1 VICNLS
7 LSILVATHP
16 SIFLLVAVSLRSQS
30 GFRGSGLFRRCSP
43 MYLIASMRSMV
54 CSWFAPLSSILV
66 ATHLLSF
73 FWLPRRALTIWLSRV
88 RGVDCSGDVFRCTC
102 VHGWEAPSGVAARCF
117 TLGRATWLCLP
128 LQAMSK
134 FLLYFTAFF
143 SGSSSRQLSRDQLGV
158 VSGFRFLDSTFRP
171 IGLRGPGHLS
181 PWISRA
187 SELVLTY
194 FGSSA
199 GVCSLGLPPASRGV
213 KHYSV
218 K

>member
-143 SGSSSRQLSRDQLGV
+143 QDHLRA
-158 VSGFRFLDSTFRP
+158 
-171 IGLRGPGHLS
+171 IGPREPGHLS